1 MHGNKGDLN
10 IVGKVYVTTYR
21 LGGMSYFMSIS
32 FNYPQKKEKRYMLKT
47 EISFTLKYI

>member
-21 LGGMSYFMSIS
+21 LGGMSFLCQYHLIIL
-32 FNYPQKKEKRYMLKT
+32 KKKKRGT
-47 EISFTLKYI
+47 C